1 MKKLM
6 FAAAV
11 AAGLAAIGDGIESS
25 NTVGYNTVT
34 INKEFTILGIPFTGT
49 TGAAMSIQDA
59 VPYCEGMTKGNGSGA
74 ADSIQIMDSEG
85 NYDVYFM
92 CNGYRAKAAISGGD
106 GKWVKTDG
114 SAVVSAA
121 TMPAGTPFW
130 FVSKNYSTPYTITVA
145 GQVLSTSSEQT
156 PLNVTYQ
163 LIANPYP
170 CDLPLNNGI
179 PYVEG
184 MVKGNGSGAADS
196 IQIMDAD
203 GNYDVYFMC
212 NGYRAKAAVSGGDGK
227 WVKTDGSAVV
237 SDAVL
242 PAGKGGWF
250 VRKSASLAN
259 ITIANPTAAQ
269 Q

>member
-11 AAGLAAIGDGIESS
+11 AAGLVAFGDAIESS
-25 NTVGYNTVT
+25 NVVGYNTVT
-34 INKEFTILGIPFTGT
+34 IDKEYTILGIPFMGMTD
-49 TGAAMSIQDA
+49 AAMSIQDA
-59 VPYCEGMTKGNGSGA
+59 VPYCEGMTKGNGAGA
-74 ADSIQIMDSEG
+74 ADSIQIMNADG
-85 NYDVYFM
+85 NYDEYFM
-92 CNGYRAKAAISGGD
+92 CNGYRAKAAVSGGD

-114 SAVVSAA
+114 SAVVSTA

-130 FVSKNYSTPYTITVA
+130 YISKNHATPYNITVA
-145 GQVLSTSSEQT
+145 GQVLSTDSSQT

-170 CDLPLNNGI
+170 CDLPLNDGI

-184 MVKGNGSGAADS
+184 MTKGNGAGAADS
-196 IQIMDAD
+196 IQIMDAA
-203 GNYDVYFMC
+203 GNYDEYFMC
-212 NGYRAKAAVSGGDGK
+212 NGYRAKAAVTDGDGK

-250 VRKSASLAN
+250 VRKSSSLAD
-259 ITIANPTAAQ
+259 ITIVNPNAK
-269 Q
+269 